1 MQTIRTN
8 EQIMRE
14 VRELV
19 RQAADTFDS
28 DIDIHCEATSR
39 ACTDDQLAWHYHHLT
54 TAQMLKWQI
63 LDLTAEFVL
72 HSGAHNVKPRIFG
85 RLAAIRSMVVKLGE
99 EFPASRMIADRLLSQ
114 ANDRLNYLSV
124 SMEAERVF

>member
-8 EQIMRE
+8 EQIMAE

-19 RQAADTFDS
+19 SQAAHVFDS

-39 ACTDDQLAWHYHHLT
+39 NGTDDVLAYHYHHLT

-63 LDLTAEFVL
+63 LDLSYEFTLRCKPHHVP
-72 HSGAHNVKPRIFG
+72 PRIFG
-85 RLAAIRSMVVKLGE
+85 RLAAIRSMVVKMGE

-124 SMEAERVF
+124 SMEAEHVF